1 MQWRLLGALFGRRD
15 DDLVDWTYRQ
25 GAPFLRQANAVDIDV
40 RGAELMLARY
50 GEMLD
55 LVVAYGWIDKEADY
69 GGTPV
74 DASYYAL
81 NYARHRATLALLL
94 RPLRWL
100 DIRLDSEYR
109 RQQDNP
115 LRNGRD
121 EAFIAAF
128 SISSQLPF
136 MENTQAYPGHRQRHR
151 QRFRRVSR
159 YPRSG
164 PANQPGPWRGLV
176 IRLHQSALNAACAA
190 ARRAIG
196 TRNGEQDT

>member
-1 MQWRLLGALFGRRD
+1 MRPISAWWIRTAIFHRRD

-40 RGAELMLARY
+40 RGAELMLGRY

-55 LVVAYGWIDKEADY
+55 LIVAYGWIDKEADY

-136 MENTQAYPGHRQRHR
+136 MENTRLT
-151 QRFRRVSR
+151 
-159 YPRSG
+159 
-164 PANQPGPWRGLV
+164 LV
-176 IRLHQSALNAACAA
+176 IDNATDSDFEEFP
-190 ARRAIG
+190 G
-196 TRNGEQDT
+196 TPAVGRQISLGLGVGW